1 MHQNKQHG
9 AALLRNVGPVST
21 FSRFR
26 NVAVLSALMGA
37 FNATGQVTLPKINIP
52 NLKPLSSLMINLSK
66 PAWAE
71 SATGEIPKPPKEL
84 TKEEM
89 KTIALKAV
97 KETMNGDYL
106 NGTIGIAS
114 NVLSNRHIVQISGR
128 ANSSTLLF
136 LTSDTT
142 KMDSDGYVAVDIKG
156 YELGFKLSN
165 NPNNPPKIFVHGPGR
180 PKPGEPELT
189 PEQKAHSFYYT
200 GIADAIVVL
209 DYEGGNWAMLV
220 RDGDGAYRGGANG
233 GHFSLKKT
241 VGTGCVNFT
250 PSELKCGIGK
260 IDASTLLIGL
270 VPTLSTIPTDITL
283 VYGVG
288 TNNIS
293 SKDASLPAGELL
305 IAARAK

>member
-89 KTIALKAV
+89 KQIALKAV
-97 KETMNGDYL
+97 KETMNGTSSSDANETFICL
-106 NGTIGIAS
+106 GS
-114 NVLSNRHIVQISGR
+114 NLLSNGYVVVITVRVG
-128 ANSSTLLF
+128 SSTLL
-136 LTSDTT
+136 LTTT
-142 KMDSDGYVAVDIKG
+142 DSQKMDSDGNYIIAESNG

-165 NPNNPPKIFVHGPGR
+165 NPKNPPQVFVHN
-180 PKPGEPELT
+180 
-189 PEQKAHSFYYT
+189 SFEKT
-200 GIADAIVVL
+200 GVADAIVVL
-209 DYEGGNWAMLV
+209 DYEGGN
-220 RDGDGAYRGGANG
+220 GAILTREGEG
-233 GHFSLKKT
+233 LKYG
-241 VGTGCVNFT
+241 VGSFPFKRVVGNKSVNYT
-250 PSELKCGIGK
+250 PSEVTASVSATVDGHLVIGLMPMVDYIPADISTYYGIGTGNITSK
-260 IDASTLLIGL
+260 GAIYPLGEL
-270 VPTLSTIPTDITL
+270 VIAKENSTIANGKVT
-283 VYGVG
+283 
-288 TNNIS
+288 IS
-293 SKDASLPAGELL
+293 MTTPDK
-305 IAARAK
+305 